1 MVESEDKIGSSFG
14 DMLVAPI
21 LKTFLLGDLMT
32 ADLSF
37 FEQVNKNFD
46 IAAAHTDHPPGLLEQ
61 IKSVNSVIHFTFPLI
76 RDDETLQVIHAWR
89 AEHSQH
95 KLPTK
100 GGIRYAANVNED
112 EVMALSALMTYKCA
126 IVNVPFGG
134 AKGGIK
140 ISAHEYSVGE
150 LERITRR
157 FAFELNKKNF
167 IGPGLDVPA
176 PDFATSGREMAWI
189 ADTYMTLNPGEIDAL
204 GCVTAKPVGQGGIRG
219 RTEATGRG
227 VFFGL
232 REACTIAEDM
242 RALGLTPGLEGKR
255 VVVQGLGNVGYHA
268 AKFMQEDGGAL
279 IVGAVEYEGSISKPD
294 GIDVE
299 ALMAHRLETGS
310 ILGFPGAEDLSDRDT
325 GLEIDCDIL
334 IPAALE
340 NAITMDNAPRIQAK
354 IIAEAANGPISSDAS
369 AHLFKR
375 GVLIIPD
382 AYINAGGVTVSYFEW
397 LKNLQH
403 VRFGRMQKRFVESSS
418 RKLLEA
424 IENSTDRIFSDREIA
439 DIAKGPDEID
449 LVNSGL
455 EETMIEAYQEIR
467 ELLKSK
473 GAGVDLRAASMI
485 AAIDKVAVS
494 YREMG
499 VFP

>member
-1 MVESEDKIGSSFG
+1 
-14 DMLVAPI
+14 
-21 LKTFLLGDLMT
+21 MT

-37 FEQVNKNFD
+37 FDQVNKNFD
-46 IAAAHTDHPPGLLEQ
+46 RAAAMTEHPPGLLEQ

-76 RDDETLQVIHAWR
+76 RDDSSLKVIHAWR

-134 AKGGIK
+134 AKGGVK

-157 FAFELNKKNF
+157 FTFELNKKNF

-189 ADTYMTLNPGEIDAL
+189 ADTYMSLNPHENDAM
-204 GCVTAKPVGQGGIRG
+204 GCVTAKTDGQGGIRG
-219 RTEATGRG
+219 RVEATVRG

-232 REACTIAEDM
+232 REVCIIVEDK

-268 AKFMQEDGGAL
+268 AKFMQEEGGAD
-279 IVGAVEYEGSISKPD
+279 IVGMIEYEGSISKPD

-299 ALMAHRLETGS
+299 ALMAHRSETGS
-310 ILGFPGAEDLSDRDT
+310 ILGFPGAEDLPSRDV
-325 GLEIDCDIL
+325 GLELDCDIL

-340 NAITMDNAPRIQAK
+340 NAITMDNAPRIKAK
-354 IIAEAANGPISSDAS
+354 IIAEAPNGPISSDAS
-369 AHLFKR
+369 AHLFER
-375 GVLIIPD
+375 GVMIIPD

-397 LKNLQH
+397 LKDLQH
-403 VRFGRMQKRFVESSS
+403 VRFGRMEKRFVESSS
-418 RKLLEA
+418 RKLLSA
-424 IENSTDRIFSDREIA
+424 IENSTNRIFSDQEIA
-439 DIAKGPDEID
+439 EIAKGPGEID

-455 EETMIEAYQEIR
+455 EETMIEAYHEIR
-467 ELLKSK
+467 EIKCAK
-473 GAGVDLRAASMI
+473 GDNVDLRTASMI
-485 AAIDKVAVS
+485 DAIDKVAVS
-494 YREMG
+494 YRELG